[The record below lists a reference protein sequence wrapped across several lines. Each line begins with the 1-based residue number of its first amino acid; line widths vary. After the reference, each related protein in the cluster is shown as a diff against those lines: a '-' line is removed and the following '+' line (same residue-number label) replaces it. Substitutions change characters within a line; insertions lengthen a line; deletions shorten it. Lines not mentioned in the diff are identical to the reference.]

1 MSFEY
6 LVLTLLWKS
15 ADEEKRLLLTWDMR
29 SRIIEGVARGL
40 VYLHEDSQLRIIH
53 RDLKASNI
61 LLDADMNPKVSD
73 FGMARLFNMDQ
84 TRAVTKKA
92 VGTL

>member
-1 MSFEY
+1 MSFEC

-84 TRAVTKKA
+84 TRAVTRKV